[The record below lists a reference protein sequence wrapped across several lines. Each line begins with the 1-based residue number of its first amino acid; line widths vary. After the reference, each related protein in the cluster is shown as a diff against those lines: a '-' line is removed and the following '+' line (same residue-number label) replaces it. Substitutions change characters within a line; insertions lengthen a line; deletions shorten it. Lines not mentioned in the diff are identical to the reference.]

1 MHLVLMI
8 TTFTFPENCH
18 MFSWKLV
25 GDFTNQ
31 DKLDY
36 AVVIKKNGKGLVGYM
51 FIPQRTSRIHVYC
64 SVMTC
69 PLLVEVPLQTAVV
82 HVVQVYYVGVLQ
94 SHSTSCKYVV
104 P

>member
-1 MHLVLMI
+1 MHLVLMVI
-8 TTFTFPENCH
+8 MFTFPENCH
-18 MFSWKLV
+18 MFSWRLV
-25 GDFTNQ
+25 GDFINQ

-36 AVVIKKNGKGLVGYM
+36 AVVIKKKW
-51 FIPQRTSRIHVYC
+51 QRIRRTHVYC
-64 SVMTC
+64 SVMPC

-94 SHSTSCKYVV
+94 SHGTSCQYAV